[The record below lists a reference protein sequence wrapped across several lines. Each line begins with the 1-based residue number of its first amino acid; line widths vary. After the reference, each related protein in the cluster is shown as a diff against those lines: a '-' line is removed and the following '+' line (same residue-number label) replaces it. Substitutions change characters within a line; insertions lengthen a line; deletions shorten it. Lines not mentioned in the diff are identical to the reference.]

1 MKGKRLALFL
11 LALGFILAFGSCASQ
26 PEAPAAPVAAD
37 ATALEL
43 TLAHVNDAHSKLD
56 PALTKLTVTIDDTLK
71 SKAVYV
77 ELGGI
82 TRMVSAIAGVR
93 KQNPN
98 VLFLNAGDMFQGSL
112 YFTQFVGAAD
122 VDFWNMMKL
131 DAATLGNHEF
141 DKGPEVLNKNLL
153 FKAAFP
159 IVSSN
164 VDASAE
170 PLVTANFLITNY
182 YIKQFGSAKVG
193 IIGLTTTDAP
203 NISSPGKNIVFNEY
217 VSSVGKAV
225 ANLTAKGVNKI
236 VLLSHIGY
244 DEDKALAAKL
254 SGVDVIVGGHSH
266 SLLGDFSS
274 VGMTASGAYPTEVK
288 DKDGNTVLVV
298 QAYQW
303 VNVLGNLNV
312 SFDAGGKVV
321 KWAGEPK
328 LIASAT
334 PMRIYDLPNL
344 SGALKRVQ
352 FTADAAGALTIAEYN
367 PANSKYEVAVAD
379 DPSSTTDQ
387 YDAYK
392 AVHAAAVA
400 KLSANTA
407 VLLTV
412 DDAAAAKKLETYSKG
427 VRELQAK
434 IACSALEDMPRGPNK
449 GPGPLIADSMVW
461 KTGAQI
467 AIMNPGGVRI
477 NLLQGPVSVA
487 TVYELQPFGNTLVTV
502 NLKGSDVVKAF
513 EDMIDMQIG
522 GKAVDASNPL
532 IYVSGARF
540 SVDVKKA
547 KGERVTGVTV
557 KDAKGA
563 ESALDSNGTYK
574 VVVNN
579 FMAGGGDKNV
589 TLGAATGKYDTGFVD
604 SEAFLDFVQG
614 KELSNI
620 KENRITILY

>member
-1 MKGKRLALFL
+1 
-11 LALGFILAFGSCASQ
+11 
-26 PEAPAAPVAAD
+26 VAAD

-43 TLAHVNDAHSKLD
+43 TIAHVNDAHSKLD
-56 PALTKLTVTIDDTLK
+56 PALTKLTVTINDTLK

-122 VDFWNMMKL
+122 VDFWNLMKL

-141 DKGPEVLNKNLL
+141 DKGPDVLNKNLL

-193 IIGLTTTDAP
+193 IIGLTTTDTP

-217 VSSVGKAV
+217 VASVGKAV

-236 VLLSHIGY
+236 VLLTHIGY
-244 DEDKALAAKL
+244 DEDKTLAAKL

-266 SLLGDFSS
+266 TLLGDFSS
-274 VGMTASGAYPTEVK
+274 VGMTASGQYPTEVK

-321 KWAGEPK
+321 KWAGAPK
-328 LIASAT
+328 LVASAS
-334 PMRIYDLPNL
+334 PIRVYDVPNV

-352 FTADAAGALTIAEYN
+352 FTVGPAGAIYINEYN
-367 PANSKYEVAVAD
+367 SANSKYEVAIAD
-379 DPSSTTDQ
+379 DPDSTTDQ

-392 AVHAAAVA
+392 AVYGAVVA
-400 KLSANTA
+400 KLSADPA
-407 VLLTV
+407 VLFTT
-412 DDAAAAKKLETYSKG
+412 DDAAAKTKLEGYSKG
-427 VRELQAK
+427 VRELEAK
-434 IACSALEDMPRGPNK
+434 IACTALEDLPRGPNK

-467 AIMNPGGVRI
+467 GIMNPGGVRI
-477 NLLQGPVSVA
+477 NLQQGTVSVA
-487 TVYELQPFGNTLVTV
+487 KVYELQPFGNTLVTV
-502 NLKGSDVVKAF
+502 SLKGSDVVKAF

-532 IYVSGARF
+532 IYVSGVRF
-540 SVDVKKA
+540 TLDVKKPM
-547 KGERVTGVTV
+547 GQRVSAVMV
-557 KDAKGA
+557 KDSKGA
-563 ESALDSNGTYK
+563 ESALDPNGSYK

-579 FMAGGGDKNV
+579 FMAAGGDKNA
-589 TLGAATGKYDTGFVD
+589 TLGAATGKYDTGYVD

-620 KENRITILY
+620 KEDRISIQY